1 MTDTSSTW
9 PMLHAS
15 SFTDGWIIGLEP
27 LSTTETRLVEIGVDN
42 ELIDEHLESLPS
54 LEELSERF
62 RKEDPAFDRRMASAR
77 RARYEELL
85 DEVAAGLLRRL
96 TAERL
101 RAGLTQSELAE
112 RAGMA
117 QPNISR
123 LEKPGAPMTVTTAR
137 KLGEALG
144 LDDYKVLL
152 P

>member
-1 MTDTSSTW
+1 
-9 PMLHAS
+9 MLHARS
-15 SFTDGWIIGLEP
+15 STDGRIIGLEP
-27 LSTTETRLVEIGVDN
+27 LSTTEPLLVEIGVDD
-42 ELIDEHLESLPS
+42 ELIDEHLDSLAS
-54 LEELSERF
+54 LEDLTERF
-62 RKEDPAFDRRMASAR
+62 RKEDPAFDRYMAAAR

-85 DEVAAGLLRRL
+85 HEVAAGQLSRL

-123 LEKPGAPMTVTTAR
+123 LERPGASMTVATAR